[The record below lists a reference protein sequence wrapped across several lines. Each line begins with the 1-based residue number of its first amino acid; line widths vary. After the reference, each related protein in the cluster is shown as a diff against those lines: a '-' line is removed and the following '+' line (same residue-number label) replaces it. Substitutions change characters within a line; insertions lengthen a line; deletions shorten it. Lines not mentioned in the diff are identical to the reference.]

1 MFERFTA
8 AARESVVEAQAEA
21 SRLQHNYIGT
31 EHILL
36 GLLAGPETTAGRV
49 LLRLGIDSEAARADV
64 AAIVGSHAPAE
75 PDASALDAIGIDL
88 DAVRRRVE
96 EAFGPGALDRGFSS
110 QPCGRRGGSRWERGG
125 SRWEGGR
132 GRRRKTLTG
141 TFGHIPFTPRAK
153 KVLELSLREALHFG
167 HNYIGPEHVLLGL
180 LREGQGLAA
189 QILVRRGLSI
199 DSIRAQ
205 VLEEL
210 GKNQN

>member
-21 SRLQHNYIGT
+21 RRLQHNYIGP

-36 GLLAGPETTAGRV
+36 GLLAGPDTTAGRV
-49 LLRLGIDSEAARADV
+49 LLRLGIDSEAVRTHV
-64 AAIVGSHAPAE
+64 VTIVGSHAPAE

-96 EAFGPGALDRGFSS
+96 EAFGPGALDRALSS
-110 QPCGRRGGSRWERGG
+110 QPCGRRRW
-125 SRWEGGR
+125 
-132 GRRRKTLTG
+132 GRRRQGRTG
-141 TFGHIPFTPRAK
+141 AFGHIPFTPRAK
-153 KVLELSLREALHFG
+153 KVLELSLREALRLG

-180 LREGQGLAA
+180 LREEQGLAA
-189 QILVRRGLSI
+189 QILVRRGLAVESV
-199 DSIRAQ
+199 AAH

-210 GKNQN
+210 TKNQN

>member
-64 AAIVGSHAPAE
+64 AAIVGSHAPGE
-75 PDASALDAIGIDL
+75 PDASAL

-110 QPCGRRGGSRWERGG
+110 QPCGRRGG

-167 HNYIGPEHVLLGL
+167 HNYIGPEHVLLGM
-180 LREGQGLAA
+180 LREGQRLAA

-210 GKNQN
+210 EKNQN

>member
-21 SRLQHNYIGT
+21 RRLQHNYIGP

-36 GLLAGPETTAGRV
+36 GLLAGPDTTAGRV
-49 LLRLGIDSEAARADV
+49 LLRLGIDSEAVRTHV
-64 AAIVGSHAPAE
+64 VTIVGSHAPAE

-96 EAFGPGALDRGFSS
+96 EAFGPGALDRALSS
-110 QPCGRRGGSRWERGG
+110 QPCGRRRW
-125 SRWEGGR
+125 
-132 GRRRKTLTG
+132 GRRRQGRTG
-141 TFGHIPFTPRAK
+141 AFGHIPFTPRAK
-153 KVLELSLREALHFG
+153 KVLELSLREALRLG

-180 LREGQGLAA
+180 LREEQGLAA
-189 QILVRRGLSI
+189 QILVRRGLAI
-199 DSIRAQ
+199 ESIRAH

-210 GKNQN
+210 TKNQN

>member
-8 AARESVVEAQAEA
+8 AAREVVVQAQAEA
-21 SRLQHNYIGT
+21 RGQQHNYIGT

-36 GLLAGPETTAGRV
+36 ALMAGPETAAGRV
-49 LLRLGIDSEAARADV
+49 LRGLGVEAEAVRSEV
-64 AAIVGSHAPAE
+64 TAIGSSQAPAE

-96 EAFGPGALDRGFSS
+96 EAFGPGALDRGLDN
-110 QPCGRRGGSRWERGG
+110 RRCRR
-125 SRWEGGR
+125 RGR
-132 GRRRKTLTG
+132 GRRMRTLAG
-141 TFGHIPFTPRAK
+141 SFGHIPFTPRAK
-153 KVLELSLREALHFG
+153 KVLELSLREALRLG

-189 QILVRRGLSI
+189 EILVRRGLTI
-199 DSIRAQ
+199 ESIRAQ

-210 GKNQN
+210 EPNES

>member
-21 SRLQHNYIGT
+21 HRLQHGYIGT

-36 GLLAGPETTAGRV
+36 GLLAGPETVAGRV
-49 LLRLGIDSEAARADV
+49 LLAHGLDSEAVRAELV
-64 AAIVGSHAPAE
+64 ALLGGMGAPAE

-110 QPCGRRGGSRWERGG
+110 QPCGRRG
-125 SRWEGGR
+125 R
-132 GRRRKTLTG
+132 GRRRSTRTG

-153 KVLELSLREALHFG
+153 KVLELSLREALHLG
-167 HNYIGPEHVLLGL
+167 HNYIGSEHVLLGL

-189 QILVRRGLSI
+189 QILVRRGLAI
-199 DSIRAQ
+199 ESIRAQ

-210 GKNQN
+210 TKNQN

>member
-21 SRLQHNYIGT
+21 RRLQHNYIGT

-36 GLLAGPETTAGRV
+36 GLLAGPDTTAGRV
-49 LLRLGIDSEAARADV
+49 LLRLGIDSEAVRTHV
-64 AAIVGSHAPAE
+64 VTIVGSHAPAE

-96 EAFGPGALDRGFSS
+96 EAFGPGALDRALSS
-110 QPCGRRGGSRWERGG
+110 QPCGRRRW
-125 SRWEGGR
+125 
-132 GRRRKTLTG
+132 GRRRQGRTG
-141 TFGHIPFTPRAK
+141 AFGHIPFTPRAK
-153 KVLELSLREALHFG
+153 KVLELSLREALRLG

-180 LREGQGLAA
+180 LREEQGLAA
-189 QILVRRGLSI
+189 QILVRRGLAI
-199 DSIRAQ
+199 ESIRAH

-210 GKNQN
+210 TKNQN

>member
-8 AARESVVEAQAEA
+8 AAREVVVQAQAEA
-21 SRLQHNYIGT
+21 RRLQHNYIGT

-36 GLLAGPETTAGRV
+36 ALMAGPETVAGRV
-49 LLRLGIDSEAARADV
+49 LRGLGVEAEAVRSEV
-64 AAIVGSHAPAE
+64 TAIVSSQAPAE

-96 EAFGPGALDRGFSS
+96 EAFGPGALDQGLADRR
-110 QPCGRRGGSRWERGG
+110 CRRRGGSRWDGG
-125 SRWEGGR
+125 GRRWAGGR
-132 GRRRKTLTG
+132 GRRMRTLAG
-141 TFGHIPFTPRAK
+141 GFGHIPFTPRAK
-153 KVLELSLREALHFG
+153 KVLELSLREALRLG

-189 QILVRRGLSI
+189 EILVRRGLTI
-199 DSIRAQ
+199 ESIRAQ

-210 GKNQN
+210 EPNES

>member
-64 AAIVGSHAPAE
+64 AAIVGSHAPGE

-110 QPCGRRGGSRWERGG
+110 QPCGRRGG

-167 HNYIGPEHVLLGL
+167 HNYIGPEHVLLGM

-210 GKNQN
+210 EKNQN

>member
-110 QPCGRRGGSRWERGG
+110 QPCGRR
-125 SRWEGGR
+125 R

>member
-8 AARESVVEAQAEA
+8 AARDVVVQAQAEA
-21 SRLQHNYIGT
+21 RRQQHNYIGT

-36 GLLAGPETTAGRV
+36 ALMAGPETVAGRV
-49 LLRLGIDSEAARADV
+49 LLGLGVEPDSVRSEV
-64 AAIVGSHAPAE
+64 TAIVGSQAPAE

-96 EAFGPGALDRGFSS
+96 EAFGPGALDRGLANR
-110 QPCGRRGGSRWERGG
+110 PCRR
-125 SRWEGGR
+125 GGR
-132 GRRRKTLTG
+132 GRRMRTLAG
-141 TFGHIPFTPRAK
+141 GFGHIPFTPRSK
-153 KVLELSLREALHFG
+153 KVLELSLREALRLG

-189 QILVRRGLSI
+189 EILVRRGLTI
-199 DSIRAQ
+199 ESIRAQ

-210 GKNQN
+210 KPNET